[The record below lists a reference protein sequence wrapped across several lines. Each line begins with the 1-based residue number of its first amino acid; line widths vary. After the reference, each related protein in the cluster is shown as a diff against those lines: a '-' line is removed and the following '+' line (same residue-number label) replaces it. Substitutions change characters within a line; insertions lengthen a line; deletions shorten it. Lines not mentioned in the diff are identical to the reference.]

1 MNEEKNFLTS
11 VDELL
16 KDEKMLTCLVG
27 LGICTPFIFP
37 SYATFIPV
45 VSSLL
50 VKCGYAAIGG
60 VATYVSMDALGK
72 IIKK

>member
-27 LGICTPFIFP
+27 LGICTPFIFT

-60 VATYVSMDALGK
+60 VATYVSIDALGK